1 MNLHSLR
8 QGLGVSAV
16 ALSRYMAALTTVML
30 LVHEMVPCS
39 ECHQPGVVRR
49 GRDGDR
55 AGAAHVGMAQ
65 LVREDLQFI
74 RGEPVV
80 IPEHIVMGWP
90 ARTLNACMTAQ
101 VEVELKG
108 VGDICVHCCS
118 CWDVPTLPNPLVLVC
133 TEETG
138 VMPFLDDNVGDARLV
153 ILFQFDAGISDC

>member
-16 ALSRYMAALTTVML
+16 ALSRYMAALTTVVL
-30 LVHEMVPCS
+30 LVHEMVPRS
-39 ECHQPGVVRR
+39 ERHQSGVIRR

-65 LVREDLQFI
+65 LVREDLQLI

-80 IPEHIVMGWP
+80 IPEYVVMGWP

-108 VGDICVHCCS
+108 VGDICIHCCS
-118 CWDVPTLPNPLVLVC
+118 CWDVPALPNPLVLVC

-138 VMPFLDDNVGDARLV
+138 VMPFLDNDVGDARLI
-153 ILFQFDAGISDC
+153 ILFQFDAGISDR